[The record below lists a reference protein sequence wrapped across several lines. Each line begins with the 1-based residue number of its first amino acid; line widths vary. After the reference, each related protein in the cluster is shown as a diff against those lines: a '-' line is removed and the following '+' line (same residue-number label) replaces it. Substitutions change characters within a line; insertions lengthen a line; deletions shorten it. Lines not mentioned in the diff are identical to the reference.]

1 MSTLLPE
8 PGSVRPV
15 PLRPAPSDEGRH
27 AVSSEEWFNESWYF
41 DGVSDDATLGV
52 YWRLGRVPNQG
63 VAIVSAC
70 IVGPRRP
77 CVMLVRDVELP
88 DFDDDQQRVSVDGL
102 EVSHHCEEPL
112 KRYRVRLEG
121 VASSLP
127 DAAGVF
133 REEAGEPVPI
143 EFDLVWETDGVPY
156 QWRQSTRYEIPCS
169 VSGRVRVGEEEIAF
183 SGPGQRDHSWGARD
197 WFAVDWIWSGLH
209 LSDGT
214 HVHAVGVPQIPGY
227 GVGDRVGDRF
237 RNGSGRWADRARVG
251 SMRSRRA
258 LDGDRAAGVWADPA
272 EGPRRTGVA
281 IPALHVPGPLRGR
294 AHRQR
299 LGRVEPGPAGPLTEP
314 RAQSQHMLA

>member
-8 PGSVRPV
+8 PGSARPV

-88 DFDDDQQRVSVDGL
+88 DFDDHQQRVSVDGL

-214 HVHAVGVPQIPGY
+214 HVHAVGVPQVPGY
-227 GVGDRVGDRF
+227 GVGYVQSGGAVSEIESVTASEVVRDDGLIEHASVRCGPAELSMEIEPLAFGPILLKAPDGRVSQFPRCMCRVRCADGRT
-237 RNGSGRWADRARVG
+237 GSGWVEWNRV
-251 SMRSRRA
+251 
-258 LDGDRAAGVWADPA
+258 
-272 EGPRRTGVA
+272 
-281 IPALHVPGPLRGR
+281 
-294 AHRQR
+294 QR
-299 LGRVEPGPAGPLTEP
+299 DL
-314 RAQSQHMLA
+314 